1 MSEEKIRELIRE
13 EMEKMDGRKPKPET
27 VYRRIAKET
36 EEKLSK
42 LGLDRGK
49 TYQLCSAAS
58 AILRMS
64 LGVNGVYAL
73 TSAQEGEI
81 RRVFDFIYD
90 FVKEHA
96 EENKQKEA

>member
-36 EEKLSK
+36 EERLSQ

-64 LGVNGVYAL
+64 LGVNAVYAL
-73 TSAQEGEI
+73 TSAQEGDI

-90 FVKEHA
+90 FVKGHT
-96 EENKQKEA
+96 EENKQEGA

>member
-13 EMEKMDGRKPKPET
+13 EIEKMDGRKPKPET

-36 EEKLSK
+36 EEKLSQ

-49 TYQLCSAAS
+49 TYQLCCAAS

-64 LGVNGVYAL
+64 LGVSGVHAL
-73 TSAQEGEI
+73 RDEQEGEI
-81 RRVFDFIYD
+81 RRVFDFIFD
-90 FVKEHA
+90 FVKEHTG
-96 EENKQKEA
+96 ENKQKEA